1 MGDLVP
7 AKAHKALVIL
17 RAVPLHHHIGL
28 KVRLPL
34 HLIGRGG
41 CPPLGVVGRSMALGP
56 NVIPGEGKEK
66 EKCAG
71 VLIIVLNK
79 IALSAFGKVFRPLDF
94 SPTFCYVTDLF

>member
-7 AKAHKALVIL
+7 AKSHEALVVL
-17 RAVPLHHHIGL
+17 RTVPLHHHIGL

-56 NVIPGEGKEK
+56 DVIPGK
-66 EKCAG
+66 ARR
-71 VLIIVLNK
+71 
-79 IALSAFGKVFRPLDF
+79 KVRVQM
-94 SPTFCYVTDLF
+94 C